1 MDVNPLDA
9 LEVLRAEVQD
19 LLQAELARGVVQA
32 PRPERAAFEAAV
44 PDPQQPAPAPRPA
57 APSPSQRARS
67 TSPLP
72 RGESGAPSR
81 RSPAKPGVVASS
93 AKGGPKRSKKSKWG
107 GSPSSPKRPDPVPS
121 PTVASHAPPPGIVA
135 KGADGPPPPE
145 APDWIVEE
153 QSVGPPPDMGIPLE
167 EMAPPPPVYK
177 RPRKRTIAYT
187 YNHVVGTWGFGKR
200 PLPPLPPGSPARVAA
215 DALLATRKE
224 LGECERCGLCERSA
238 HVVYGMGNPGADLVV
253 VGEGPG
259 EQEDR
264 QGLPFVGP
272 AGQMLDRMLQGV
284 LGLDRQKVYILNIVK
299 CRPPRNRAPTPQE
312 VAACRPFLEAQ
323 LRAIQPK
330 VILALGSSAAKALLQ
345 TDQGIMKLRGNWHDW
360 QGVPLRPTVH
370 PAYLLRRPQEKR
382 LAMEDLTALKTRYQ
396 ELGGL
401 R

>member
-9 LEVLRAEVQD
+9 LEALRAEVQD

-32 PRPERAAFEAAV
+32 PRPERADFEAAQGEAG
-44 PDPQQPAPAPRPA
+44 PRPEAGRRPEALRQAAPRPQPA
-57 APSPSQRARS
+57 QQRQQRPPPPPPSKAVV
-67 TSPLP
+67 
-72 RGESGAPSR
+72 A
-81 RSPAKPGVVASS
+81 SPAKAR
-93 AKGGPKRSKKSKWG
+93 PKRAGKSKWG
-107 GSPSSPKRPDPVPS
+107 GSPSSPKRPDPVLP
-121 PTVASHAPPPGIVA
+121 PNAPPSGPGPA
-135 KGADGPPPPE
+135 AASLGSDMPPPPE
-145 APDWIVEE
+145 VPDWIVEE
-153 QSVGPPPDMGIPLE
+153 QNDGPPPDMGIPLE

-272 AGQMLDRMLQGV
+272 AGQMLDKMLSGV

-299 CRPPRNRAPTPQE
+299 CRPPRNRAPTPDE

-323 LRAIQPK
+323 LKAIQPK

-345 TDQGIMKLRGNWHDW
+345 TQEGIMKLRGNWHTW
-360 QGVPLRPTVH
+360 QGVPVRPTVH

-382 LAMEDLTALKTRYQ
+382 LAMEDLMALKARYQ